1 MTRQVLIVVRGRV
14 QGVGFRYST
23 MKRAAQLGLT
33 GWVRNQTDGSVEV
46 LAQGPNDAVTHLAS
60 FLEEGP
66 PGATVTAIEVT
77 ERVTDPDLD
86 RFEITF

>member
-1 MTRQVLIVVRGRV
+1 MRTIHAVVTGTV
-14 QGVGFRYST
+14 QGVGFRYRT
-23 MKRAAQLGLT
+23 QRKARQLGLT